1 MSVLSICPFDQAPIR
16 RCVDLTPGL
25 EVVFRQ
31 SSAETNPAEV
41 NSAVENL
48 YVVCPAAVFGSE
60 QSNVN
65 LRNFITKAMLK
76 HDLVFR
82 KTWPVIRVSL
92 VLF

>member
-1 MSVLSICPFDQAPIR
+1 MSILSICPFDQAPIR

-60 QSNVN
+60 QSNIN
-65 LRNFITKAMLK
+65 LRKYIIITVLK
-76 HDLVFR
+76 HD
-82 KTWPVIRVSL
+82 
-92 VLF
+92 